1 MTICNVVRTMKISKN
16 TAVIVEGPREIFR
29 NGIGV
34 LDDKGNPFEVLSVS
48 IDNVADPEENE
59 TKTSLLLSGRFS
71 SKKMYV

>member
-1 MTICNVVRTMKISKN
+1 MTICNVIRTMKISKN

-29 NGIGV
+29 NGIGI
-34 LDDKGNPFEVLSVS
+34 LDDKGKPFEVLTVS
-48 IDNVADPEENE
+48 MDNIIDPNEYE

>member
-1 MTICNVVRTMKISKN
+1 MTICNVIRTMKISKN
-16 TAVIVEGPREIFR
+16 TAVIVEGPRELFR

-34 LDDKGNPFEVLSVS
+34 LDEKGKPFEVWSAS
-48 IDNVADPEENE
+48 MDNVTDLEENE

>member
-1 MTICNVVRTMKISKN
+1 MKINKN

-34 LDDKGNPFEVLSVS
+34 FDDKGKPFEVLSVS
-48 IDNVADPEENE
+48 IDSVSDPEENE